1 MRSNGPLESES
12 AILALNYPP
21 RNGPSGRPENGIQ
34 PHGSSFFDNRGRI
47 DAVAHA
53 IDSFECRGIPREC
66 RGEGGAAAIGAA
78 GGMRVKYKRAPDLAA
93 RRELCD
99 QTRGRSCKLGTH
111 PSQNE

>member
-66 RGEGGAAAIGAA
+66 RG
-78 GGMRVKYKRAPDLAA
+78 KAA
-93 RRELCD
+93 RRPLARPE
-99 QTRGRSCKLGTH
+99 G
-111 PSQNE
+111 